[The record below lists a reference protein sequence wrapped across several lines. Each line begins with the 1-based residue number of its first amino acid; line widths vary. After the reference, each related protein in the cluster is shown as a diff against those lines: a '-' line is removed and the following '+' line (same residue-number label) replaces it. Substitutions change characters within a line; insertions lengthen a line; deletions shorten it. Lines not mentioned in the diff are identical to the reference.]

1 VSGSESSVGVLSEA
15 LPATKLVYFDDM
27 WQLQAHGRVL
37 SVVEVFIYLS
47 VPISANSRGSFFFSE
62 RERERV
68 KTRAILRT
76 LGFWVMSFRKRTSS

>member
-1 VSGSESSVGVLSEA
+1 MSATESGVGVLLEA

-47 VPISANSRGSFFFSE
+47 VPISDNSRGSFFFAE
-62 RERERV
+62 RERERE
-68 KTRAILRT
+68 KFLGLWG
-76 LGFWVMSFRKRTSS
+76 LGF

>member
-1 VSGSESSVGVLSEA
+1 MVSASESSVGVLLEA

-37 SVVEVFIYLS
+37 TVVEVFIYLS
-47 VPISANSRGSFFFSE
+47 VPISANSRGSVFFRRERERE

-68 KTRAILRT
+68 KTREIGV
-76 LGFWVMSFRKRTSS
+76 LG